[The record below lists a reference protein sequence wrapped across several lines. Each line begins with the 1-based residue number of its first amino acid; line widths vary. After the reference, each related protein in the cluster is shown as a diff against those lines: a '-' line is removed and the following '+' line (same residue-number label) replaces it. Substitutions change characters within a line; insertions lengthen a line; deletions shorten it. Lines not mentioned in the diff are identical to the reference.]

1 MAAAQCR
8 KQYVA
13 VNLDVDEEGEFH
25 PRMIFWRNGRSFKI
39 DRMTYKCRASSC
51 KVGGGGIRYTIVIR
65 GEEKYLFHEGNR
77 WFVEAKGE

>member
-39 DRMTYKCRASSC
+39 DRMT
-51 KVGGGGIRYTIVIR
+51 
-65 GEEKYLFHEGNR
+65 
-77 WFVEAKGE
+77 